1 MQVAGARMSTAPGAP
16 TRPPHN
22 LHVHQPPVV
31 WRGGFRMPPKRLPL
45 QQHQHQQHQPQFF
58 SYAGSVTGASPGG
71 RVDGVAYDSRRN
83 DGGSHVSPATPL
95 PNDIQNLADV
105 KASEAPDGQDT
116 RVLSGIPQM
125 LDGGGGGATRGANE
139 DEAGGNR
146 GAGHLR
152 RAASDAPYRGRFIRD
167 GRSRGRRV

>member
-1 MQVAGARMSTAPGAP
+1 ELNAAGLLPDPEANKGAVGRTQCLSCSRPLTVASDVSRFSSHMQVAGARMSTAPGAP

-116 RVLSGIPQM
+116 RVLS
-125 LDGGGGGATRGANE
+125 
-139 DEAGGNR
+139 
-146 GAGHLR
+146 
-152 RAASDAPYRGRFIRD
+152 
-167 GRSRGRRV
+167 